1 MIVVHLALLAFFLA
15 FVGRLASGI
24 ARRSLTEWLLVSFLL
39 FAGSVIATG
48 WILSALYL
56 TANATVWGFAV
67 FGTATLLALVFRAIT
82 LRLKSGATDSLPPTS
97 VGGGRSDGSAGWS
110 KFSIRQLLSDRR
122 REFGS
127 WFSALQTFPKFLFV
141 SLFGTL
147 LVLAIT
153 NLLLVLFTVPNE
165 WDSMTGHLNRVMQYV
180 QRGTMRHFGGTNWNI
195 DTYPKSVCNLQIYG
209 FLMTGRFENGFKL
222 IHHLSYWVGIV
233 AVFGIVQR
241 LAVLRGQAPSLS
253 ASFFCALAYALLPD
267 FLVQAI
273 TTETDIVLTAYL
285 SVLLYML
292 FVYRVSET
300 LSPTEVGGNGFIA
313 PDFSRGQRDN
323 RYLWLSAMA
332 FGLAFGHKI
341 TFALLLP
348 SVFVIMIYTVFWSE
362 SIAITFGRTLRLGT
376 AIVVA
381 VCLWT
386 LPTGYLKN
394 IDVYGHPIGPPT
406 ALKHQSVERAG
417 SKKNLLIQG
426 SRNVIRYGYDHFNL
440 DGIRNLEAGAE
451 LNTLMREPAVYLE
464 DKLHMGLDE
473 VTEFSIQPFAFDRRF
488 IFYNA
493 NPYWGMIG
501 FGLIF
506 PLLVLVL
513 IRFVRSTPHLFL
525 GLAFGLHF
533 VALAFSAPYDPFK
546 GRYFIE
552 TGLFGIT
559 FLSLLFLDPKIRVDV
574 SGRSAD
580 AESTPGDASLGRTIW
595 KSYVGLATVVGCV
608 SALLCVFLNIRA
620 LPFGW
625 RGLPSAF
632 VGDRVKMMTIGRP
645 DVYIPYKRFDE
656 LVPDTATVALGTIN
670 DDYEY
675 PLYGPN
681 LSRRLIPINPFE
693 KGVQPIPNEAQ
704 YLFFAKSV
712 IKPQPGDIRLG
723 TDTTMT
729 ENVVVPGED
738 YYLRKLK

>member
-1 MIVVHLALLAFFLA
+1 MIVIHLALLVLFLGY
-15 FVGRLASGI
+15 VGRLASGI

-39 FAGSVIATG
+39 FTGSIILTG
-48 WILSALYL
+48 WVLSALYL
-56 TANATVWGFAV
+56 TANTTVWGVSV
-67 FGTATLLALVFRAIT
+67 FGTATLLGFV
-82 LRLKSGATDSLPPTS
+82 LRKLPRSPGETS
-97 VGGGRSDGSAGWS
+97 TQR
-110 KFSIRQLLSDRR
+110 FLIRELFTDRR
-122 REFGS
+122 REFDD
-127 WFSALQTFPKFLFV
+127 WFKNLQTFPKFVF
-141 SLFGTL
+141 SGMMATL
-147 LVLAIT
+147 VILAIT

-165 WDSMTGHLNRVMQYV
+165 WDSMTGHLNRVMQYI

-209 FLMTGRFENGFKL
+209 FLITGHFENGFKL
-222 IHHLSYWVGIV
+222 IHQLSYWVGIV
-233 AVFGIVQR
+233 AVFGVVQR
-241 LAVLRGQAPSLS
+241 IAVLRGQEPSLS
-253 ASFFCALAYALLPD
+253 ASFFCALGYALLPD

-292 FVYRVSET
+292 FAYRASET
-300 LSPTEVGGNGFIA
+300 TNGNRDGM
-313 PDFSRGQRDN
+313 SRDN
-323 RYLWLSAMA
+323 RYLWLAAMA

-348 SVFVIMIYTVFWSE
+348 SVFVIMIYTVFLSP
-362 SIAITFGRTLRLGT
+362 SIAVTFGRTLRLGV

-394 IDVYGHPIGPPT
+394 IEVFGHPIGPPT

-440 DGIRNLEAGAE
+440 DGIRNLDAGADI
-451 LNTLMREPAVYLE
+451 NTFMRKPAVYLE
-464 DKLHMGLDE
+464 DKLHLGLDE
-473 VTEFSIQPFAFDRRF
+473 VTDFSIQPFAFDRRF

-493 NPYWGMIG
+493 NPYWGMLG

-506 PLLVLVL
+506 PLLALVL
-513 IRFVRSTPHLFL
+513 LRFVRSTPHLFL
-525 GLAFGLHF
+525 GLAFLLHF
-533 VALAFSAPYDPFK
+533 AALSFSAPYDPFK

-552 TGLFGIT
+552 TGLIGIT

-574 SGRSAD
+574 PGRI
-580 AESTPGDASLGRTIW
+580 IW
-595 KSYVGLATVVGCV
+595 KAYVGLANLVGCI

-620 LPFGW
+620 LPFAWHGF
-625 RGLPSAF
+625 PSAF
-632 VGDRVKMMTIGRP
+632 EGNRIKMITIGRP
-645 DVYIPYKRFDE
+645 DVYVPYKRFDE

-675 PLYGPN
+675 PLYGPK
-681 LSRRLIPINPFE
+681 LARRLIPINPFE
-693 KGVQPIPNEAQ
+693 KGVQPIPKQAQ

-729 ENVVVPGED
+729 ENVAVPGED

>member
-1 MIVVHLALLAFFLA
+1 MTLIHFALFIAFLYWI
-15 FVGRLASGI
+15 GRLASGI

-39 FAGSVIATG
+39 ATGSIIGTG
-48 WILSALYL
+48 WILSALYQ
-56 TANATVWGFAV
+56 TANATVWGVSV
-67 FGTATLLALVFRAIT
+67 FGTATLLAFVLRKLPRAE
-82 LRLKSGATDSLPPTS
+82 TS
-97 VGGGRSDGSAGWS
+97 DRETSDRETSDRPRDPLAAR
-110 KFSIRQLLSDRR
+110 FSIRQLLSDRQ
-122 REFGS
+122 REFSS
-127 WFSALQTFPKFLFV
+127 WFSALQSFPKFLFI

-147 LVLAIT
+147 LILAVT

-165 WDSMTGHLNRVMQYV
+165 WDSMTGHLNRVMQYI

-209 FLMTGRFENGFKL
+209 YLMTGRFENGFKL
-222 IHHLSYWVGIV
+222 IHYLSYWVGIV
-233 AVFGIVQR
+233 SVFGIVQR
-241 LAVLRGQAPSLS
+241 IAVLRGQTPSLS
-253 ASFFCALAYALLPD
+253 ASFFCALAYGLLPD

-292 FVYRVSET
+292 FAYRASET
-300 LSPTEVGGNGFIA
+300 AGG
-313 PDFSRGQRDN
+313 SRDDMSRDN
-323 RYLWLSAMA
+323 RYLWLAAMA

-348 SVFVIMIYTVFWSE
+348 SVFVVMIYTVFWSD
-362 SIAITFGRTLRLGT
+362 SVSITFGRTVRLGV
-376 AIVVA
+376 AIMVA

-394 IDVYGHPIGPPT
+394 IEVYGHPIGPPT

-440 DGIRNLEAGAE
+440 DGIRNLEVGGK
-451 LNTLMREPAVYLE
+451 LNTLMRKPAVFLE

-473 VTEFSIQPFAFDRRF
+473 VTDFSIQPFAFDRRF

-513 IRFVRSTPHLFL
+513 LRFVRSTPHIFL

-533 VALAFSAPYDPFK
+533 AALSFSAPYDPFK

-559 FLSLLFLDPKIRVDV
+559 FLSLLFLDPKLRVDV
-574 SGRSAD
+574 PG
-580 AESTPGDASLGRTIW
+580 ESTPGESTPGRAIW
-595 KSYVGLATVVGCV
+595 KGYVGLAVVVGCV
-608 SALLCVFLNIRA
+608 SAVLCVF
-620 LPFGW
+620 
-625 RGLPSAF
+625 
-632 VGDRVKMMTIGRP
+632 
-645 DVYIPYKRFDE
+645 
-656 LVPDTATVALGTIN
+656 
-670 DDYEY
+670 
-675 PLYGPN
+675 
-681 LSRRLIPINPFE
+681 
-693 KGVQPIPNEAQ
+693 
-704 YLFFAKSV
+704 
-712 IKPQPGDIRLG
+712 
-723 TDTTMT
+723 
-729 ENVVVPGED
+729 
-738 YYLRKLK
+738 